1 MSRWADYRDHYL
13 SDEEDEYQEVPF
25 HREHQYG
32 YDYQWY
38 HTLFPEEWA
47 LSHLEGTGP
56 GQCGNCA
63 DYGCIN
69 GVFIGYC
76 GNCAIYDYKGSRGR
90 GFMGDGKECQDIDYP
105 SAFDTYLSTV
115 TLDQIREQVADQ
127 SFINIDNVTST
138 LTDIPY
144 NEDDYINADP
154 YLDLDNNMVADV
166 SILNVDFEGG
176 YNDW

>member
-1 MSRWADYRDHYL
+1 MSRWIDDHYL
-13 SDEEDEYQEVPF
+13 SDDEDDYQEVPF
-25 HREHQYG
+25 HRDRQYG

-38 HTLFPEEWA
+38 YTLFPEEWA
-47 LSHLEGTGP
+47 LSHIDGTGP
-56 GQCGNCA
+56 GQCGNCSE
-63 DYGCIN
+63 YGCIN

-90 GFMGDGKECQDIDYP
+90 GFMGDGKECTKDIAIGYP

-115 TLDQIREQVADQ
+115 TLDQIREQVVNM
-127 SFINIDNVTST
+127 NIDNITPP

-154 YLDLDNNMVADV
+154 YPDVDNNMGVDV
-166 SILNVDFEGG
+166 SILNADFEGG